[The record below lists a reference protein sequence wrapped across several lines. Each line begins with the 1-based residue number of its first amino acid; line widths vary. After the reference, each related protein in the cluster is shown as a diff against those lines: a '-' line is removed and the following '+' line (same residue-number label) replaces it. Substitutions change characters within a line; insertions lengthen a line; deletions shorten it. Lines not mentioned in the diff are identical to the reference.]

1 MKFRFLPKGF
11 DFFTLF
17 DKQANCAV
25 DAAKLFTELVL
36 RGVFDSEAVQRM
48 REIEHQADEV
58 THDIMKN
65 LNLTFI
71 TPFDREDIHALAS
84 EMDSVIDMMYTI
96 VNRMSV
102 YKISGVDQDLV
113 QFSNVIERSVRT
125 LATAV
130 KSLNNTKNYESTIEA
145 CIEVNRL
152 ENIGDTM
159 RDTIIGK
166 LFETS
171 TDTIF
176 IVKWKE
182 IYQFAESVLDIC
194 EDVANVVES
203 IVVKQA

>member
-36 RGVFDSEAVQRM
+36 RGVFDSESVQRM

-84 EMDSVIDMMYTI
+84 EMDSVVDMMYTI

-113 QFSNVIERSVRT
+113 QFSNVIERSVIT
-125 LATAV
+125 LASAV

>member
-36 RGVFDSEAVQRM
+36 RGVFDSESVQRM

-113 QFSNVIERSVRT
+113 QFSNVIERSVIT
-125 LATAV
+125 LASAV

>member
-36 RGVFDSEAVQRM
+36 RGVFDSESVQRM
-48 REIEHQADEV
+48 REIEHQADEI

-84 EMDSVIDMMYTI
+84 EMDSVVDMMYTI

-113 QFSNVIERSVRT
+113 QFSNVIERSVIT
-125 LATAV
+125 LASAV

-166 LFETS
+166 LFESS

>member
-36 RGVFDSEAVQRM
+36 SGVFDSESVQRM

-113 QFSNVIERSVRT
+113 QFSNVIERSVIT
-125 LATAV
+125 LASAV

>member
-36 RGVFDSEAVQRM
+36 KGVFDSEAVQRM

>member
-159 RDTIIGK
+159 RDAIIGK

-171 TDTIF
+171 TDTIY

>member
-36 RGVFDSEAVQRM
+36 RGVFDSESVQRM

-113 QFSNVIERSVRT
+113 QFSNVIERSVIT
-125 LATAV
+125 LASAV

-152 ENIGDTM
+152 ENIGDMM

-171 TDTIF
+171 TDTIY

>member
-113 QFSNVIERSVRT
+113 QFSNVIERSVIT
-125 LATAV
+125 LASAV

>member
-1 MKFRFLPKGF
+1 MKFKFLPKGF
-11 DFFTLF
+11 DFFELF
-17 DKQANCAV
+17 DKQANLAI

-36 RGVFDSEAVQRM
+36 RGVFDSESILRM
-48 REIEHQADEV
+48 REIEHLADDV

-65 LNLTFI
+65 LNQTFI

-84 EMDSVIDMMYTI
+84 EMDSVIDMIYTI

-102 YKISGVDQDLV
+102 YKISGVNQDLV
-113 QFSNVIERSVRT
+113 QFANVIERSVRT
-125 LATAV
+125 LANAV
-130 KSLNNTKNYESTIEA
+130 KGLSNTKNYESTMEA

-159 RDTIIGK
+159 RDTILGN
-166 LFETS
+166 LFENVH
-171 TDTIF
+171 DPMYLI
-176 IVKWKE
+176 KWKE
-182 IYQFAESVLDIC
+182 IFQFAENVLDIC

>member
-36 RGVFDSEAVQRM
+36 RGVFDSESVQRM

-113 QFSNVIERSVRT
+113 QFSNVIERSVIT
-125 LATAV
+125 LASAV

-152 ENIGDTM
+152 ENIGDMM

>member
-17 DKQANCAV
+17 DKQANYAV

-36 RGVFDSEAVQRM
+36 KGTFDSESVQRM
-48 REIEHQADEV
+48 REIEHQADEI

-102 YKISGVDQDLV
+102 YKISGVNQDLV

-159 RDTIIGK
+159 RDAIIGK

-171 TDTIF
+171 TDTIY

>member
-17 DKQANCAV
+17 NKQANYAV

-36 RGVFDSEAVQRM
+36 KGVFDSESVQQM

-125 LATAV
+125 LAAAV

-159 RDTIIGK
+159 RDAIIGK

-171 TDTIF
+171 TDTIY

>member
-17 DKQANCAV
+17 DKQANYAV

-36 RGVFDSEAVQRM
+36 RGIYDSESVQRM

-102 YKISGVDQDLV
+102 YKISGVNQDLV

-130 KSLNNTKNYESTIEA
+130 KSLNNSKNYESTIEA

-159 RDTIIGK
+159 RDAIIGK

-171 TDTIF
+171 TDTIY

>member
-11 DFFTLF
+11 DFFGLF
-17 DKQANCAV
+17 DKQANYAV

-36 RGVFDSEAVQRM
+36 RGVFDSEAIQRM
-48 REIEHQADEV
+48 REIEHLADDV

-65 LNLTFI
+65 LNQTFI

-84 EMDSVIDMMYTI
+84 ELDSVIDMIYTI

-102 YKISGVDQDLV
+102 YKISGVNQDLV
-113 QFSNVIERSVRT
+113 QFANVIERSVRT
-125 LATAV
+125 LANAV
-130 KSLNNTKNYESTIEA
+130 KGLSNTKNYESTMEA

-159 RDTIIGK
+159 RDTILGN
-166 LFETS
+166 LFENVH
-171 TDTIF
+171 DPMYLI
-176 IVKWKE
+176 KWKE
-182 IYQFAESVLDIC
+182 IFQFAENVLDIC